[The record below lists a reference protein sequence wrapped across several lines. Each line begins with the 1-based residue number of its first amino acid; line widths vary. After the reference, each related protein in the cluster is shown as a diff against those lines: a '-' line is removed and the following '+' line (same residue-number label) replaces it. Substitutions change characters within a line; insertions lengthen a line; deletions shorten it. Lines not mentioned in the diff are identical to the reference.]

1 MPRNARQWARRE
13 LDRAAGLC
21 DNIGVHLDR
30 IESVYRPVRPHIA
43 DATIGIMTLLRE
55 CQSLM
60 TEMRKLL

>member
-30 IESVYRPVRPHIA
+30 IESVYRPEHPNIA
-43 DATIGIMTLLRE
+43 DAAIGIMTLLRE

-60 TEMRKLL
+60 TELRNLL